1 MSERLATAG
10 SGSTRIPGLDVV
22 RVAAILLVMGRHLPD
37 LATASPTFRP
47 LLNVWHE
54 GGWIGVD
61 VFFVLSG
68 FLIGTILLEE
78 VQHTGRIRLG
88 RFYGRRG
95 FKIYPAF
102 YAFLAIYAV
111 LHLAAGDRPVSSR
124 AWLSEVFFLQSYVP
138 GVFVHTWS
146 LAVEEHFYLVL
157 PILLLAL
164 RLRPHASRQNL
175 VKVCLAGSAIAGVAL
190 ALRIAQSLRHP
201 NFDVYV
207 HEFPSHL
214 RADALFAGVMLAC
227 LWQNHRDWFQR
238 LRGLEWALLL
248 LGALLLVPAFVL
260 RYEHPLIYTVGFTT
274 NALGTA
280 LIMVAALLWDSR
292 RPSLRAIA
300 WLGPYTYSIY
310 LWHVV
315 VVRTVSVFLSTA
327 SYEVVFLL
335 YVAGSLIV
343 GVGMARVIEGP
354 ALALRERIVPRG
366 EPPPARIIEG
376 TAAT

>member
-1 MSERLATAG
+1 LT
-10 SGSTRIPGLDVV
+10 
-22 RVAAILLVMGRHLPD
+22 
-37 LATASPTFRP
+37 
-47 LLNVWHE
+47 VWHA

-78 VQHTGRIRLG
+78 IQHTGRIRLG

-102 YAFLAIYAV
+102 YAFLAIYAIMHAV
-111 LHLAAGDRPVSSR
+111 AGDHPVSR
-124 AWLSEVFFLQSYVP
+124 GAWLSEVFFLQSYLP

-157 PILLLAL
+157 PLMLIAL
-164 RLRPHASRQNL
+164 RLRPREGERNL
-175 VKVCLAGSAIAGVAL
+175 VKVGVAGAAIAGLAL

-201 NFDVYV
+201 AFDLYI

-214 RADALFAGVMLAC
+214 RADALFIGVMLAC
-227 LWQNHRDWFQR
+227 FWQNHRSWFDR
-238 LRGLEWALLL
+238 LRGFEWALLAV
-248 LGALLLVPAFVL
+248 GVLLLIPPFVL

-274 NALGTA
+274 NALGAA
-280 LIMVAALLWDSR
+280 LLMVAALLWDSH
-292 RPSLRAIA
+292 RPAVRAVA

-315 VVRTVSVFLSTA
+315 VVRTVSVLLPTT
-327 SYEVVFLL
+327 SYPIVFLL
-335 YVAGSLIV
+335 YVAGSVIV
-343 GVGMARVIEGP
+343 GVGMAKVIEGP
-354 ALALRERIVPRG
+354 ALRLRERIVPRG
-366 EPPPARIIEG
+366 EAPPTQVIEG
-376 TAAT
+376 TAAA